1 MEHKILKKVNSDK
14 RLSLALIIVSH
25 ASVIASAVAYLVF
38 LYRCFALSKI
48 LFIKAIAVTAIP
60 FLLVSVMRGV
70 INAKRPYELYDFY
83 DTPPKNKRG
92 HSFPGRHAFSAFLIS
107 TVAFPLMPAVSAALF
122 VLGILLCFSR
132 VLLGVHFVRDVVAGA
147 LIGISSG
154 VIGIF
159 SIGLNFFWF

>member
-14 RLSLALIIVSH
+14 RLSLALVIASH
-25 ASVIASAVAYLVF
+25 GVVIASAFVYSFF

-48 LFIKAIAVTAIP
+48 LFIKAVAVTAIP
-60 FLLVSVMRGV
+60 FLLVSVMRCL

-83 DTPPKNKRG
+83 DVPPKNKRG
-92 HSFPGRHAFSAFLIS
+92 HSFPGRHAFSAFLIA
-107 TVAFPLMPAVSAALF
+107 TVAFPLVPWVSVALGG
-122 VLGILLCFSR
+122 LGILLCIAR

-147 LIGISSG
+147 LIGIASG

-159 SIGLNFFWF
+159 SIGLNPV